1 MDLMMYSTDKMMQGK
16 SPLPISAGPGP
27 CFPGRYSPTYRT
39 PPDPMRRCMTNP
51 TVSTISFFWFSINLN
66 YYYLYFSIN
75 IIPKFFYYK

>member
-1 MDLMMYSTDKMMQGK
+1 MMYSTDKMMQGK

-51 TVSTISFFWFSINLN
+51 TVSTQITEKKIIVFDQFLRLHVHIFSFL
-66 YYYLYFSIN
+66 
-75 IIPKFFYYK
+75 